1 MNIGLEDKEMPNI
14 HLRAQDRHTLSL
26 HMEVF
31 RKAAEKEPMFKCRT
45 RNIGFG
51 GIMIR
56 NRGLSL
62 RKGSRLKVLLKA
74 ACRSVRKQFEMDAK
88 VIWKTP
94 TAIGLEFSPV
104 QSSKSKEFRRF
115 LFEAKVG
122 SHARARQR
130 DNENKITAT
139 VLPPKNIPMLR

>member
-1 MNIGLEDKEMPNI
+1 MSNI

-26 HMEVF
+26 HMEVY
-31 RKAAEKEPMFKCRT
+31 RKAADKEPMFKCRT

-62 RKGSRLKVLLKA
+62 RKGSRLKILLKA
-74 ACRSVRKQFEMDAK
+74 DCRSIRKQFEMDAK
-88 VIWKTP
+88 VIWKTS
-94 TAIGLEFSPV
+94 TAIGLEFSPI
-104 QSSKSKEFRRF
+104 QTSKSKEFRRF

-122 SHARARQR
+122 SHARVRQR
-130 DNENKITAT
+130 DNEDKITAT
-139 VLPPKNIPMLR
+139 VLPQRNVSMFR

>member
-1 MNIGLEDKEMPNI
+1 MASI

-26 HMEVF
+26 HMEVY
-31 RKAAEKEPMFKCRT
+31 RKTADKEPMFKCRT

-56 NRGLSL
+56 NRGLNL
-62 RKGSRLKVLLKA
+62 RKGSRLKLLLKA
-74 ACRSVRKQFEMDAK
+74 DCRSVRKQFEMDAK
-88 VIWKTP
+88 VIWKTS
-94 TAIGLEFSPV
+94 TAIGLEFSPI
-104 QSSKSKEFRRF
+104 QTSKSKEFRRF

-130 DNENKITAT
+130 DYENKITAT
-139 VLPPKNIPMLR
+139 VLPQKNVVVLR

>member
-1 MNIGLEDKEMPNI
+1 MSNI

-26 HMEVF
+26 HMEVY
-31 RKAAEKEPMFKCRT
+31 RKAADKDPMFKCRT

-56 NRGLSL
+56 NRGLGL
-62 RKGSRLKVLLKA
+62 RKGSRLKLLLKA
-74 ACRSVRKQFEMDAK
+74 DCRSIRKQFEMDAK
-88 VIWKTP
+88 VIWKTS

-104 QSSKSKEFRRF
+104 QTSKSKEFRRF

-122 SHARARQR
+122 SHARARKR
-130 DNENKITAT
+130 VSEDKITAT
-139 VLPPKNIPMLR
+139 VLPQKTVSMLR